1 MIPKL
6 TPEMVRE
13 IEDLLKH
20 GSRVEL
26 LMEQGKVAVV
36 EIRRKL
42 RIKESDRT

>member
-1 MIPKL
+1 
-6 TPEMVRE
+6 MVRE